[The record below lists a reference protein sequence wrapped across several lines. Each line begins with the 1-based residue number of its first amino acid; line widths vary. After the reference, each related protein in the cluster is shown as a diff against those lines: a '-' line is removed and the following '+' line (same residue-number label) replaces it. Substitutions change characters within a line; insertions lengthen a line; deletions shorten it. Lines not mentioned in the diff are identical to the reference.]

1 MGGAT
6 RRDGTEQGE
15 AGLVS
20 GGRRLGIGG
29 IGWGDPL
36 RLLADATLFLG
47 LAYAICG
54 SAPFKG
60 GFGGDTSQGNA
71 MLRLLPMSL
80 FAMAMP
86 LLIVRWPLVRLMLTR
101 NWVMV
106 LTLGW
111 LVLSIGWSDMPGLSL
126 RRVGFLVI
134 GYMTAMGVAAWADD
148 IERTTK
154 IIAALLVIV
163 VLIDL
168 ISVPLVPHL
177 AMSDEGARGM
187 HLQKN
192 QAGGVC
198 LLAIIVLSFC
208 LPSLRRLWGVALVVG
223 LMGLTVVFL
232 ILTKSKTSMALVGIY
247 LVFLLPLSAGLAWE
261 RGRGIVL
268 ILFAGVAVSLLVFT
282 VGVQG
287 WTLPDVLE
295 LVFGDPTFTG
305 RTDIWD
311 FALDQIAERP
321 FLGTGYGAFWDVG
334 EAHDPL
340 RHANSW
346 LRFVGEGIINQTHNG
361 YLDLWVQAG
370 LPAMLGGAIGMV
382 RPLVLAGLGLVRD
395 GWRRVQWI
403 GYAQIFSLM
412 MLFLLYNL
420 MESAVLSRVHFLGFI
435 IFLYI
440 LFAERW
446 TMPDIALSRGMPTSA
461 WGEVR

>member
-1 MGGAT
+1 MGTAWQRG
-6 RRDGTEQGE
+6 GMGQGQVGE
-15 AGLVS
+15 VS
-20 GGRRLGIGG
+20 GARPQPVGKIE
-29 IGWGDPL
+29 PL

-54 SAPFKG
+54 PIPFNG
-60 GFGGDTSQGNA
+60 GFGGDLSQGNA
-71 MLRLLPMSL
+71 LLRMIPISL
-80 FAMAMP
+80 FAMALP

-101 NWVMV
+101 NWIMV
-106 LTLGW
+106 VTLGW
-111 LVLSIGWSDMPGLSL
+111 LILSIGWSDLPGLSL

-134 GYMTAMGVAAWADD
+134 GYMTAMGVAVWADD

-154 IIAALLVIV
+154 TVAALLVLV

-198 LLAIIVLSFC
+198 LLAIIVLTFC
-208 LPSLRRLWGVALVVG
+208 LPSMRRLFGVLTVVG
-223 LMGLTVVFL
+223 LMLVTVVFL
-232 ILTKSKTSMALVGIY
+232 VMTKSKTSMALVGLF

-261 RGRGIVL
+261 RGRGVVL
-268 ILFAGVAVSLLVFT
+268 ILFSGVAVSLFVLA

-311 FALDQIAERP
+311 FAIDRIAERP

-334 EAHDPL
+334 EALDPL

-346 LRFVGEGIINQTHNG
+346 LRFAAEGIINQTHNG
-361 YLDLWVQAG
+361 YIDLWVQAG
-370 LPAMLGGAIGMV
+370 FPAMVGGVMVMV

-403 GYAQIFSLM
+403 GYGQVFSLM
-412 MLFLLYNL
+412 VLFLIYNL
-420 MESAVLSRVHFLGFI
+420 MESAVLSRVHFLGFV
-435 IFLYI
+435 IFLYT

-446 TMPDIALSRGMPTSA
+446 TMPDIALSQRSSSLVRG
-461 WGEVR
+461 WGG